1 MVRGAMQAR
10 TFLLPRSHLMRF
22 LAGAEEGDGGAI
34 ASRAST
40 GPGLDQR
47 YIVAM
52 ARRGGDPNNPLDKD
66 MGTTSPSFL
75 VVPAKLIPID

>member
-1 MVRGAMQAR
+1 MQAR
-10 TFLLPRSHLMRF
+10 TFLLPRSHLVRF

-40 GPGLDQR
+40 GPALNQR

-52 ARRGGDPNNPLDKD
+52 ARRGEILISQNGPL
-66 MGTTSPSFL
+66 SLPSGQN
-75 VVPAKLIPID
+75 

>member
-1 MVRGAMQAR
+1 MQAR
-10 TFLLPRSHLMRF
+10 TFLLPRSHLVRF

-40 GPGLDQR
+40 GPVLNQR

-52 ARRGGDPNNPLDKD
+52 AR
-66 MGTTSPSFL
+66 MGRS
-75 VVPAKLIPID
+75 